1 MDKSLKWPR
10 FSTIS
15 VQTRCD
21 ALGIMVR
28 YFFIENLTVFLPPR
42 SSRNT
47 IQTVIFSSW
56 RFLRNEIIS
65 QLELGPPLWQ
75 QALGAFASLNLPI
88 NESVW
93 GRHLV
98 VHLKNSRRHDHL
110 GHFPRFETFFWISK
124 ESWIANYFW
133 VLNKSFLEKV
143 ILVIVFQIY
152 NNFSI
157 RIYF

>member
-28 YFFIENLTVFLPPR
+28 YFYLQGAVVNIP
-42 SSRNT
+42 
-47 IQTVIFSSW
+47 IQTLIFSSW

-65 QLELGPPLWQ
+65 QLELGPTVWQ
-75 QALGAFASLNLPI
+75 QVLGGFASLNLPI

-143 ILVIVFQIY
+143 IL
-152 NNFSI
+152 S
-157 RIYF
+157 RICNCFLDLQ

>member
-10 FSTIS
+10 FNTVS
-15 VQTRCD
+15 VQTRRD

-28 YFFIENLTVFLPPR
+28 YFFIENLTVFLPPK
-42 SSRNT
+42 SSCKYS
-47 IQTVIFSSW
+47 IQTLIFSPW

-65 QLELGPPLWQ
+65 QLELGPTVWQ
-75 QALGAFASLNLPI
+75 QALRGFASLNLPI

-98 VHLKNSRRHDHL
+98 VYLKNSRRHDHL

-143 ILVIVFQIY
+143 IL
-152 NNFSI
+152 S
-157 RIYF
+157 RICNCFLDLQ

>member
-1 MDKSLKWPR
+1 MASFQHNKRSDKM
-10 FSTIS
+10 
-15 VQTRCD
+15 RCTWNYGEVFF
-21 ALGIMVR
+21 LSRIWL
-28 YFFIENLTVFLPPR
+28 YFYLQGAVVNIP
-42 SSRNT
+42 
-47 IQTVIFSSW
+47 IQTVIFSPW

-65 QLELGPPLWQ
+65 QLE
-75 QALGAFASLNLPI
+75 LGAFASLNLPI

-110 GHFPRFETFFWISK
+110 GHFSRFETFFWISK

>member
-28 YFFIENLTVFLPPR
+28 YFYLQGVVVNIP
-42 SSRNT
+42 
-47 IQTVIFSSW
+47 IQTLIFSSW

-65 QLELGPPLWQ
+65 QLELGRTVWQ
-75 QALGAFASLNLPI
+75 QALGGFASLNLPI

-143 ILVIVFQIY
+143 IL
-152 NNFSI
+152 S
-157 RIYF
+157 RICNCFLDLQ

>member
-28 YFFIENLTVFLPPR
+28 YFYLQGAVVNIP
-42 SSRNT
+42 
-47 IQTVIFSSW
+47 IQTLIFSSW

-65 QLELGPPLWQ
+65 QLELGPTVWQ
-75 QALGAFASLNLPI
+75 QALGGFASLNLPI

>member
-28 YFFIENLTVFLPPR
+28 YFYLQGAVVNIP
-42 SSRNT
+42 
-47 IQTVIFSSW
+47 IQTLIFSSW

-65 QLELGPPLWQ
+65 QLELGPTVWQ
-75 QALGAFASLNLPI
+75 QALGGFASLNLPI

-133 VLNKSFLEKV
+133 VLNKAFLEKV
-143 ILVIVFQIY
+143 IL
-152 NNFSI
+152 S
-157 RIYF
+157 RICNCFLDLQ

>member
-28 YFFIENLTVFLPPR
+28 YFYLQGAVVNIP
-42 SSRNT
+42 
-47 IQTVIFSSW
+47 IQTLIFSSW

-65 QLELGPPLWQ
+65 QLELGPTVWQ
-75 QALGAFASLNLPI
+75 QALGGFASLNLPI

-110 GHFPRFETFFWISK
+110 GHFPRSETFFWISK

>member
-28 YFFIENLTVFLPPR
+28 YFYLQGAVVNIP
-42 SSRNT
+42 
-47 IQTVIFSSW
+47 IQTLIFSSW

-65 QLELGPPLWQ
+65 QLELGPTVWQ
-75 QALGAFASLNLPI
+75 QALGGFASLNLPI

-143 ILVIVFQIY
+143 IL
-152 NNFSI
+152 S
-157 RIYF
+157 RICNCFLDLQ

>member
-1 MDKSLKWPR
+1 MHLELWW
-10 FSTIS
+10 
-15 VQTRCD
+15 
-21 ALGIMVR
+21 GIFLSR
-28 YFFIENLTVFLPPR
+28 IWLYFYLQGAVVNIP
-42 SSRNT
+42 
-47 IQTVIFSSW
+47 IQTVIFSPW

-65 QLELGPPLWQ
+65 QLELGPPMWQ

-143 ILVIVFQIY
+143 ILSRIC
-152 NNFSI
+152 NCFSDLQ
-157 RIYF
+157 

>member
-21 ALGIMVR
+21 ALGIMVK
-28 YFFIENLTVFLPPR
+28 YFYLQGAVVNIP
-42 SSRNT
+42 
-47 IQTVIFSSW
+47 IQTLIFSSW

-65 QLELGPPLWQ
+65 QLELGPTVWQ
-75 QALGAFASLNLPI
+75 QALGGFASLNLPI

-143 ILVIVFQIY
+143 IL
-152 NNFSI
+152 S
-157 RIYF
+157 RICNCFLDLQ

>member
-21 ALGIMVR
+21 ALGIMVK
-28 YFFIENLTVFLPPR
+28 YFYLQGAVVNIP
-42 SSRNT
+42 
-47 IQTVIFSSW
+47 IQTLIFSSW

-65 QLELGPPLWQ
+65 QLELGPTVWQ
-75 QALGAFASLNLPI
+75 QALGGFASLNLPI

-133 VLNKSFLEKV
+133 VLNKAFLEKV
-143 ILVIVFQIY
+143 IL
-152 NNFSI
+152 S
-157 RIYF
+157 RICNCFLDLQ

>member
-28 YFFIENLTVFLPPR
+28 YFYLQGAVVNIP
-42 SSRNT
+42 
-47 IQTVIFSSW
+47 IQTLIFSSW

-65 QLELGPPLWQ
+65 QLELGPTVWQ
-75 QALGAFASLNLPI
+75 QALGGFASLNLPI

-110 GHFPRFETFFWISK
+110 GHFSRFETFFWISK